1 MVLTG
6 HITNSNMKRNGS
18 TSSNYDRTNSNLRV
32 RVQPFQEQRPLKRS
46 TSFGTKRKTS
56 QDRLRFI
63 TWIQE

>member
-1 MVLTG
+1 
-6 HITNSNMKRNGS
+6 MKRNGS